1 MGMSNGELTQ
11 LSMDEAAAM
20 KSSSVKKMVLL
31 VATLGAFMTPFMGSS
46 VTIALPAMG
55 NEFSMGA
62 VRLSWVATAY
72 LLTSAIFLVPFGKL
86 ADIYGRKKIFLFG
99 VIIFALSSLV
109 CIASVSSNM
118 LIISRAIQGAG
129 SAMMFGTS
137 VAMLTSVFPQGER
150 GRALGINVA
159 AVYIGLSCGP
169 VFGGFLTHQFGWRS
183 IFLVSVVV
191 GAVIIGLIVCKL
203 KIEWIEAKEQRFDL
217 IGSMI
222 YGLMLLGVI
231 YGFSQLPNRQ
241 GVWIT
246 AGGLVMSAV
255 FFWRQKKVESPIL
268 DLNLFFKNRVFALSN
283 MAALINY
290 SATFA
295 VGFLLSLY
303 LQYVMGLDPQAAG
316 LVLVAQ
322 PLMQA
327 IFSPLAGRLSD
338 RIESRKIAS
347 AGMAMTAAGLTMLM
361 FLNDQ
366 TQMVYIIVCLVF
378 LGVGFAFFSSPN
390 TNAVMSS
397 VEKQFYGVA
406 SATLGTMRLTGQMFS
421 MGIAMMIFSIY
432 MGKVKITPEHHAG
445 FLISVRTA
453 FAVFAILCS
462 IGVLASLARGRVHQK

>member
-1 MGMSNGELTQ
+1 MTDGELSQ
-11 LSMDEAAAM
+11 SSMDERAVVDV
-20 KSSSVKKMVLL
+20 SRVKKMVLL

-46 VTIALPAMG
+46 VNIALPAIG
-55 NEFSMGA
+55 KEFSMGA
-62 VRLSWVATAY
+62 LRLSWVATAY
-72 LLTSAIFLVPFGKL
+72 LLVSAVFLVPFGKL

-99 VIIFALSSLV
+99 VIIFTLSSLV
-109 CIASVSSNM
+109 SILSNSSNM

-150 GRALGINVA
+150 GKALGVNVA

-169 VFGGFLTHQFGWRS
+169 VVGGFLTHHFGWRS
-183 IFLVSVVV
+183 IFLVSVLV
-191 GAVIIGLIVCKL
+191 GVAIIGLIVCKL
-203 KIEWIEAKEQRFDL
+203 KTEWVEAGGQRFDL
-217 IGSMI
+217 LGSFV
-222 YGLMLLGVI
+222 YGLMLLGLI
-231 YGFSQLPNRQ
+231 YGFSQLPSRL

-246 AGGLVMSAV
+246 GGGLVMSGI
-255 FFWRQKKVESPIL
+255 FIWRQKKVDCPIL
-268 DLNLFFKNRVFALSN
+268 DLNLFLRNRVFALSN
-283 MAALINY
+283 LAALINY

-303 LQYVMGLDPQAAG
+303 LQYVMALDAQGAG

-327 IFSPLAGRLSD
+327 FFSPLAGRLSD
-338 RIESRKIAS
+338 KIESRKIAS
-347 AGMAMTAAGLTMLM
+347 AGMAMTAAGLAMLI

-366 TQMVYIIVCLVF
+366 TPLVYIVACLIF

-397 VEKQFYGVA
+397 VDKQFYGVA

-432 MGKVKITPEHHAG
+432 MGRVKITPEHYAG
-445 FLISVRTA
+445 FLMGVRTA
-453 FAVFAILCS
+453 FAVFAILCGV
-462 IGVLASLARGRVHQK
+462 GVLASLARGKVRGG

>member
-1 MGMSNGELTQ
+1 MSNGELMQ
-11 LSMDEAAAM
+11 PSIDEATAE

-55 NEFSMGA
+55 SEFSMGA

-72 LLTSAIFLVPFGKL
+72 LLTSAVFLVPFGKL

-137 VAMLTSVFPQGER
+137 IAMVTSVFPQGER
-150 GRALGINVA
+150 GKALGINVA

-191 GAVIIGLIVCKL
+191 GALIIGLIVCRL
-203 KIEWIEAKEQRFDL
+203 KVEWVEAKGQRFDL
-217 IGSMI
+217 IGSVI
-222 YGLMLLGVI
+222 YGVMLLGVI
-231 YGFSQLPNRQ
+231 YGFSQLPSRQ
-241 GVWIT
+241 GALIT
-246 AGGLVMSAV
+246 AGGLMTGILFV
-255 FFWRQKKVESPIL
+255 WRQKNVESPIL
-268 DLNLFFKNRVFALSN
+268 DLNLFFRNRVFALSN

-347 AGMAMTAAGLTMLM
+347 AGMAMTAMGLAMLM
-361 FLNDQ
+361 SLNDQ
-366 TQMVYIIVCLVF
+366 TSMAYVIACLVF

-432 MGKVKITPEHHAG
+432 MGKVKITPEHYAG

-453 FAVFAILCS
+453 FAVFALLCS
-462 IGVLASLARGRVHQK
+462 IGVLASLARGRVHRK